1 MPSKALALSA
11 AFLALAFPAFAQT
24 RRLSADDMPKV
35 VRISDPQISPD
46 GKTIAMT
53 VGRANLKEDRYDT
66 EIDFVDIAP
75 KSLRVMTHDRH
86 GISSVRWSADGASIA
101 YLADDADK
109 KAQIFIMPMAGGD
122 SRQLTHSK
130 TSIKLIAWNPD
141 GKQLAYAAPD
151 EEPEKKDEAKF
162 DDAFEVGN
170 NGYLERSRA
179 MPIHLWLVELASGE
193 SKRLT
198 SGEWSLPNH
207 FAPAA
212 PPSQIA
218 FTPDGKSIVF
228 VKADSPLSGDTDTSR
243 LAIVD
248 VASATPRRLTSGLA
262 EESSPILSPDGTHI
276 AYTFPRDGQTH
287 NEDSQFV
294 VPIAGCNGTDVAHT
308 LDRAISGAAWMPGN
322 NALLLAGNDEAR
334 GALWLQ
340 PIGGKASRIDVGALS
355 PSAAVNVG
363 KDGAIAFT
371 ATGNSH
377 AAELFYLAHIG
388 DAPIQL
394 THLQTVTDGVAL
406 AKPETVHWK
415 SDSFDV
421 DGVLTYPPDY
431 TAGKKYPLVLYI
443 HGGPTGTSL
452 ETFSMPAQIF
462 AGQGWLVFEPNYRG
476 SNNEGNAFQ
485 IAIDRDAGAGPG
497 RDVMAGLDMLK
508 KRGIVDESRIAVG
521 GWSYGGFMT
530 SWLIG
535 NYPEV
540 WKAAVA
546 GAPVTDLVDQYTLS
560 DNNVQR
566 AAGYGPSPFVADN
579 LKSYAAQSPITYAWR
594 IKAPTL
600 IMSDVG
606 DWRVTTTQAYKLY
619 HALKDNNVPVKFIAY
634 PVPGHSPADP
644 IRSRDVFRRWTT
656 WFMGYLNSPAAT
668 TAEQK

>member
-1 MPSKALALSA
+1 MLGSDELCSIRMRLGPVPCAGDKLIAGVGGASTSFTITSGGVWYFKSVGGALCCPHSGATLKTARPKNTMQRRSMGMQHSLRRFVWIVRLRRVRLELEYTNPIRLPSASPHHPLPSTRAPKRDTLRTHRQAHRRFPMPSKALALSA

-46 GKTIAMT
+46 GKTIAIT

-228 VKADSPLSGDTDTSR
+228 VKADSPLSGDTDSSR

-248 VASATPRRLTSGLA
+248 VASGTPHRLTSGLA
-262 EESSPILSPDGTHI
+262 EESSPILSPDGAHI

-294 VPIAGCNGTDVAHT
+294 VPIAGGNGTDVAHT

-431 TAGKKYPLVLYI
+431 TAGKKYPLVLYL

-476 SNNEGNAFQ
+476 Q
-485 IAIDRDAGAGPG
+485 QQ
-497 RDVMAGLDMLK
+497 
-508 KRGIVDESRIAVG
+508 RG
-521 GWSYGGFMT
+521 
-530 SWLIG
+530 
-535 NYPEV
+535 
-540 WKAAVA
+540 
-546 GAPVTDLVDQYTLS
+546 
-560 DNNVQR
+560 QR
-566 AAGYGPSPFVADN
+566 LPN
-579 LKSYAAQSPITYAWR
+579 R
-594 IKAPTL
+594 
-600 IMSDVG
+600 
-606 DWRVTTTQAYKLY
+606 
-619 HALKDNNVPVKFIAY
+619 H
-634 PVPGHSPADP
+634 
-644 IRSRDVFRRWTT
+644 
-656 WFMGYLNSPAAT
+656 
-668 TAEQK
+668 